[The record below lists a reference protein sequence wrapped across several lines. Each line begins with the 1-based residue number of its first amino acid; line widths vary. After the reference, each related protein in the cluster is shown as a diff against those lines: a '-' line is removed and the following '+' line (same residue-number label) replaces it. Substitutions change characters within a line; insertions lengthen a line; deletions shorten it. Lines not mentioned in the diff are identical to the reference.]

1 VFSSSPLASKNY
13 KNSFKKLNLTI
24 KALKNKNE
32 QLIKHK
38 IRANEMECSIN
49 KNN

>member
-1 VFSSSPLASKNY
+1 VFSSFPLASKII
-13 KNSFKKLNLTI
+13 KTAFKKSNLTI
-24 KALKNKNE
+24 KTLKNTNE

-49 KNN
+49 KND